1 MKSTSIKILMA
12 VFTVSLTAFSQKG
25 KVKKANDNFDNYAFV
40 DAIASYENL
49 VEDGYTDEQIFKKL
63 GNANYLNAKY
73 GTAAAWFEK
82 LFALENSEVAPDYIY
97 RYAQSLKSLGKYEES
112 DEWMKK
118 FNTLKSDDQRAE
130 RFVGKKNYLDEI
142 KTNSGRYT
150 IKNLDLNSEVSD
162 FSPSFYKDKLV
173 FSTARDT
180 GITSRNIHQWNK
192 GAFLNLYMAN
202 QNEDGNFS
210 GINRFSKKINT
221 KTHESSAVFTQDGN
235 TIYFT
240 RNNSKN
246 GKFSRDS
253 EGISRLKI
261 YKAVFK
267 DEEWGSIEELPFNA
281 DDYSVAHPALSAD
294 ESILY
299 FSSDMPG
306 SLGASDIFMVTINPD
321 GTYGTPKNVGGPIN
335 TEGRETFP
343 FVSSGD
349 IIYFASD
356 GHPGLGGLDIFA
368 AKLDGSNNQI
378 INLGEPVNG
387 KEDDFSFIINT
398 NNNGYFASNREN
410 GKGDD
415 DIYSFVETEALKFR
429 CSSMISGIVV
439 DIVSKKP
446 LSNVAISIVNENDV
460 IVFDVKTDN
469 AGSFETE
476 LDCTK
481 KRYKI
486 IANKEDYKF
495 SNTVISLENSGEER
509 IKIELLKAEVMDL
522 ASTGTNLISFLKLNP
537 IHFDLNEYRVRSNAQ
552 VILKSV
558 FDYLEKYQGIRIE
571 IRSHTDAKASNQYNQ
586 VLSNKRAKATRDYLV
601 DLGVDTDRMVFKG
614 YGEEQLINDCLNW
627 NLCSPEENEKN
638 RRSEIIV
645 ID

>member
-281 DDYSVAHPALSAD
+281 DDYSVAHP
-294 ESILY
+294 
-299 FSSDMPG
+299 
-306 SLGASDIFMVTINPD
+306 
-321 GTYGTPKNVGGPIN
+321 
-335 TEGRETFP
+335 
-343 FVSSGD
+343 
-349 IIYFASD
+349 
-356 GHPGLGGLDIFA
+356 GLGGLDIFA

-552 VILKSV
+552 VILKRV